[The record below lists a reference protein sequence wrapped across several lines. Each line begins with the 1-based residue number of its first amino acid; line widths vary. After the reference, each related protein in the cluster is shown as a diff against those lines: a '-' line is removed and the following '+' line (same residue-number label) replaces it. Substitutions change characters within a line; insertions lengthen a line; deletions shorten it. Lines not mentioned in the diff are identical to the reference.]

1 MIRRIMD
8 LPVHFD
14 LLVVD
19 DSSPDGTG
27 AIVKS
32 LFADYPDRLHLL
44 ERKVKDGLGRAYIA
58 GFKWGLEKQYEYFFE
73 IDADFS
79 HNPDDLIRLCHAC
92 EIDGYDLAVGSRYV
106 IGVNVVNWPMGR
118 VLMSFFASKYV
129 RFITGMKIND
139 TTAGFVCYRRKLLE
153 SIGLDEIKFKGYAFQ
168 IEMKFRAW
176 KRKFKI
182 TEVPIIFTDRSE
194 GESKMSKGIFWEAII
209 GVLQMKV
216 ASWFGKF

>member
-1 MIRRIMD
+1 
-8 LPVHFD
+8 
-14 LLVVD
+14 
-19 DSSPDGTG
+19 
-27 AIVKS
+27 
-32 LFADYPDRLHLL
+32 
-44 ERKVKDGLGRAYIA
+44 
-58 GFKWGLEKQYEYFFE
+58 
-73 IDADFS
+73 
-79 HNPDDLIRLCHAC
+79 
-92 EIDGYDLAVGSRYV
+92 
-106 IGVNVVNWPMGR
+106 
-118 VLMSFFASKYV
+118 
-129 RFITGMKIND
+129 MKIND

-216 ASWFGKF
+216 ASWFGRF